1 MSAVRMC
8 DKCGKI
14 FSENAPG
21 WTTFTGSTMRMVEG
35 RRTTVQQSMDLCPP
49 CTDGTTAAQN
59 PYAIAATAPD
69 ARTADAV
76 TQPAAATA
84 PGGYRPDNGG
94 YPR

>member
-69 ARTADAV
+69 AQNAATVAGRADDSP
-76 TQPAAATA
+76 TQP
-84 PGGYRPDNGG
+84 YRGH
-94 YPR
+94 

>member
-59 PYAIAATAPD
+59 PYAITAPAPTDTPTATAATA
-69 ARTADAV
+69 AGAQYGT
-76 TQPAAATA
+76 TMI
-84 PGGYRPDNGG
+84 GGQR
-94 YPR
+94 

>member
-69 ARTADAV
+69 AQTAATVAGRADDSP
-76 TQPAAATA
+76 TQP
-84 PGGYRPDNGG
+84 YRGH
-94 YPR
+94 